1 MNSKRDED
9 KIQVLARLANTND
22 GMIILKYAREDYLVK
37 CPVDKDNP
45 YMTYYNLGMQKLV
58 RKALSLVEDSL
69 RFDRVK
75 IINKM
80 YKE

>member
-1 MNSKRDED
+1 MNSKREID
-9 KIQVLARLANTND
+9 KMQVLARLANTND
-22 GMIILKYAREDYLVK
+22 GMILIKYAREDYLLR

-45 YMTYYNLGMQKLV
+45 YMTYYNLGKQKIV
-58 RKALSLVEDSL
+58 RKFLNLIEDSN
-69 RFDRVK
+69 RFDRIN

>member
-9 KIQVLARLANTND
+9 KMQVLARLANTND
-22 GMIILKYAREDYLVK
+22 GMILIKYLREDYLMR

-45 YMTYYNLGMQKLV
+45 HMTYYNLGKQKII
-58 RKALSLVEDSL
+58 RKLLSLIEDGL

-75 IINKM
+75 IINKL